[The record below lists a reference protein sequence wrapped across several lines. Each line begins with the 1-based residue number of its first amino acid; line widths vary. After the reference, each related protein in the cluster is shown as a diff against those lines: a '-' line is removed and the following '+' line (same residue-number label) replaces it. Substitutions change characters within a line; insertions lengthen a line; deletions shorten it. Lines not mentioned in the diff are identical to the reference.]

1 MFSTRFVRP
10 LYRSSV
16 ALLATTIVGACSRAH
31 AAPTPKPVAKPVVK
45 PVTGGPP
52 STFQQTTSDA
62 RIGRVVDVREGLS
75 KVAAFRIAT
84 DVLNDI
90 ASVDVSDQHAGFLM
104 TPWQATLVRN
114 GVPDLR
120 YRTRIVL
127 RFLGEDWS
135 QMSVRAE
142 ANWQDGDAWDVGVDT
157 KLLDRV
163 ANELHEKLGA
173 R

>member
-1 MFSTRFVRP
+1 MFSPRFVHP
-10 LYRSSV
+10 LYRSSL
-16 ALLATTIVGACSRAH
+16 ALLAMTMIGACSRAH
-31 AAPTPKPVAKPVVK
+31 AAPAPTPILK

-52 STFQQTTSDA
+52 STFQETTSDA
-62 RIGRVVDVREGLS
+62 RIGRVVDVREGVS
-75 KVAAFRIAT
+75 KATAFRTAT
-84 DVLNDI
+84 EVLNDV

-120 YRTRIVL
+120 YRTRIVV

-135 QMSVRAE
+135 QVSVRAE

-157 KLLDRV
+157 SLLDRV
-163 ANELHEKLGA
+163 TNELREKIGK